1 MHAGA
6 SGIVYVNCVK
16 YGEVGSAVRLSVVP
30 AARDVG
36 DVE

>member
-6 SGIVYVNCVK
+6 SGIVYVHRVK

>member
-6 SGIVYVNCVK
+6 SGIVYVNRVE
-16 YGEVGSAVRLSVVP
+16 YGEVGSAARLSVVP
-30 AARDVG
+30 GRRAVN